1 MTALTVLLRRELT
14 LAWGRGGG
22 PSLGLGFYAGIT
34 TLLPLAL
41 GPSPARLAAVAGG
54 VAWVG
59 LALAGLLS
67 LERLFERDF
76 EDGSLD
82 LLVLGPLP
90 LEAVCAVKCVA
101 QWLATGAPLAL
112 AAPLAAMA
120 LGAHASTAPMIAAA
134 AGLGGVAFAFVGGA
148 GAALALASRRG
159 GVLIAVIVLPLLAPP
174 VIFGGVAIN
183 AYASGLPWVTA
194 MALLAAYA
202 LAAAALTPFAMAGAC
217 RNALS

>member
-1 MTALTVLLRRELT
+1 MTALTVLLRRELA

-22 PSLGLGFYAGIT
+22 PSLALGFYAGIT

-41 GPSPARLAAVAGG
+41 SPSPARLAAVAGG
-54 VAWVG
+54 VAWIG

-90 LEAVCAVKCVA
+90 LEAVCAVKCFA
-101 QWLATGAPLAL
+101 QWLAAGAPLAL
-112 AAPLAAMA
+112 AAPLAAIA
-120 LGAHASTAPMIAAA
+120 LGGRASTAPMIVSAAA
-134 AGLGGVAFAFVGGA
+134 LGGIAFAFVGGA
-148 GAALALASRRG
+148 GASLALASRRG

-174 VIFGGVAIN
+174 VIFGGAAIN
-183 AYASGLPWVTA
+183 AYAAGLPWLTA
-194 MALLAAYA
+194 TALLAAYA